1 MLSPFFGIACTLWDW
16 INIKEMF
23 IFVMMNMTVET
34 LTSYIN
40 LPITVDLCIGHLFTS
55 PQDYGTIYLIV
66 LVEPHLLT
74 F

>member
-1 MLSPFFGIACTLWDW
+1 
-16 INIKEMF
+16 
-23 IFVMMNMTVET
+23 MMNMTLEA

-40 LPITVDLCIGHLFTS
+40 LLITVDLCIGHIFTW